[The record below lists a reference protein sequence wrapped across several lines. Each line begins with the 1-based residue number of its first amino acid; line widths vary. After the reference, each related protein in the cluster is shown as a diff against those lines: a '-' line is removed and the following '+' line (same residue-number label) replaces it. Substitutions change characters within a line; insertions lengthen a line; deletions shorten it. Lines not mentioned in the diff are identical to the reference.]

1 MEENGWIVATVGSI
15 ISGIVAYV
23 TAKANTK
30 PNIERENANH
40 TQLLFNQY
48 KTSIE
53 SLQGQITDMQNK
65 IDEIKKEYEAEI
77 KVYRDAVYM
86 LEGEARRLKDDN
98 KDKDEELEEL
108 KNKIDTS
115 NIEDPTSKEMD

>member
-1 MEENGWIVATVGSI
+1 MEENGWIVATIGSI
-15 ISGIVAYV
+15 ISGVVAYV

-53 SLQGQITDMQNK
+53 SLQSQIADMQNK

-77 KVYRDAVYM
+77 KIYRDAVYM
-86 LEGEARRLKDDN
+86 LEGEARRLKDSN

-108 KNKIDTS
+108 RSKMDTS
-115 NIEDPTSKEMD
+115 NVEDPTNKEMN

>member
-1 MEENGWIVATVGSI
+1 MEENGWIVATIGSI

-53 SLQGQITDMQNK
+53 SLQSQIADMQNK

-77 KVYRDAVYM
+77 KIYRDAVYM

-108 KNKIDTS
+108 RNKIDAS
-115 NIEDPTSKEMD
+115 NVEELTNKEMD

>member
-1 MEENGWIVATVGSI
+1 MEENGWIVATIGSI
-15 ISGIVAYV
+15 ISGVVAYV

-48 KTSIE
+48 KISIE
-53 SLQGQITDMQNK
+53 SLQSQIADMQNK

-77 KVYRDAVYM
+77 KIYRDAVYM
-86 LEGEARRLKDDN
+86 LEGEARRLKDSN
-98 KDKDEELEEL
+98 KDKDEELKEPR
-108 KNKIDTS
+108 NKIDTS
-115 NIEDPTSKEMD
+115 NVEDLTK

>member
-53 SLQGQITDMQNK
+53 SLQSQIADMQNK

-98 KDKDEELEEL
+98 KDKDEELEKL
-108 KNKIDTS
+108 RNKIDTS
-115 NIEDPTSKEMD
+115 NVEDLTNKEMD

>member
-1 MEENGWIVATVGSI
+1 MEENGWIVATIGSI
-15 ISGIVAYV
+15 ISGVVAYV

-53 SLQGQITDMQNK
+53 SLQSQIADMQNK

-108 KNKIDTS
+108 RSKIDTS
-115 NIEDPTSKEMD
+115 NVEDPTNKEMN

>member
-1 MEENGWIVATVGSI
+1 MEENGWIVAAIGSV
-15 ISGIVAYV
+15 ISGLVAYV

-48 KTSIE
+48 KSSIE
-53 SLQGQITDMQNK
+53 SLQLQITELQEK
-65 IDEIKKEYEAEI
+65 IDEMKKGYEEEI

-86 LEGEARRLKDDN
+86 LEGEARRLKEISD
-98 KDKDEELEEL
+98 DKDEELLEL
-108 KNKIDTS
+108 REQMNAS
-115 NIEDPTSKEMD
+115 NIEGLE

>member
-1 MEENGWIVATVGSI
+1 MEENGWIVATIGSI
-15 ISGIVAYV
+15 ISGVVAYV
-23 TAKANTK
+23 TAKANTR

-53 SLQGQITDMQNK
+53 SLQSQIADMQNK

-77 KVYRDAVYM
+77 KIYRDAVYM
-86 LEGEARRLKDDN
+86 LEGEARRLKDSN
-98 KDKDEELEEL
+98 KDKDEELKEL
-108 KNKIDTS
+108 RNKIDTS
-115 NIEDPTSKEMD
+115 NIEEPTNKEMD

>member
-1 MEENGWIVATVGSI
+1 MEENGWIVATIGSI
-15 ISGIVAYV
+15 ISGVVAYV
-23 TAKANTK
+23 TAKANTR

-53 SLQGQITDMQNK
+53 SLQSQIADMQNK

-77 KVYRDAVYM
+77 KIYRDAVYM
-86 LEGEARRLKDDN
+86 LEGEARRLKDSN
-98 KDKDEELEEL
+98 KDKDEELKEL
-108 KNKIDTS
+108 RNKIDTS
-115 NIEDPTSKEMD
+115 NIEELTNKETD

>member
-1 MEENGWIVATVGSI
+1 MEENGWIVATVCSI

-53 SLQGQITDMQNK
+53 SLQSQIADMQNK

-98 KDKDEELEEL
+98 KDKDEELEKL
-108 KNKIDTS
+108 RNKIDTS
-115 NIEDPTSKEMD
+115 NVEDLTNKEMD

>member
-1 MEENGWIVATVGSI
+1 MEESGWIVATIGSI
-15 ISGIVAYV
+15 ISGVVAYV

-77 KVYRDAVYM
+77 KIYRDAVYM
-86 LEGEARRLKDDN
+86 LEGEARRLKDSN

-108 KNKIDTS
+108 RIKIGTS
-115 NIEDPTSKEMD
+115 NVEDPTSKEMN

>member
-1 MEENGWIVATVGSI
+1 MEENGWIVATIGSI
-15 ISGIVAYV
+15 ISGVVAYV
-23 TAKANTK
+23 TAKANTR

-53 SLQGQITDMQNK
+53 SLQSQIADMQNK

-77 KVYRDAVYM
+77 KIYRDAVYM
-86 LEGEARRLKDDN
+86 LEGEARRLKDSN
-98 KDKDEELEEL
+98 KDKDEELKEL
-108 KNKIDTS
+108 RNKIDTS
-115 NIEDPTSKEMD
+115 NIEELTNKEMD

>member
-1 MEENGWIVATVGSI
+1 MEENGWIVATIGSI
-15 ISGIVAYV
+15 ISGVVAYV

-53 SLQGQITDMQNK
+53 SLQSQIADMQNK

-77 KVYRDAVYM
+77 KIYRDAVYM
-86 LEGEARRLKDDN
+86 LEGEARRLKDSN

-108 KNKIDTS
+108 RNKIDTS
-115 NIEDPTSKEMD
+115 NVEDLTNKEMN

>member
-15 ISGIVAYV
+15 ISGVVAYV

-53 SLQGQITDMQNK
+53 SLQSQIADMQNK

-108 KNKIDTS
+108 RNKIDTS
-115 NIEDPTSKEMD
+115 NVEDLTNKEMD